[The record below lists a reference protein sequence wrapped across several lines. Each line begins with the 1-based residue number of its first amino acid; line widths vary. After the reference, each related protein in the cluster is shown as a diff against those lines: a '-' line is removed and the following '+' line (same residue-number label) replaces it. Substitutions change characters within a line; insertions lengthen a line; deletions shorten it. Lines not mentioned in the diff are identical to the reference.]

1 MSITLKALI
10 FDVDG
15 TLADTESAHLG
26 AFNAAFQEVGLD
38 WHWSESMYTG
48 LLDVTGGKERIFHY
62 WNMVDPDHLAASK
75 AGEIIAQIHNA
86 KTRHYETLV
95 SSGGLTL
102 RTGIQRLI
110 SEAYAAQLPMAIA
123 TTTTSANI
131 DVLLRTTL
139 GTDWR
144 KYFVAA
150 CDASSVDNK
159 KPAPDVYLA
168 ALDALGLSG
177 ADCLAFE
184 DSENGLRAARLAG
197 IPTIITPSRYT
208 RHQRFSEALQVLE
221 HLGEPDQ
228 TISPELCNA
237 SQDWV
242 DLATLKRWH
251 QSSLSEAAWDKL
263 SNSPLSPEHKKAQR
277 IAR

>member
-1 MSITLKALI
+1 MRTTLKALI

-15 TLADTESAHLG
+15 TLADTESAHLS

-38 WHWSESMYTG
+38 WHWSESMYTV

-62 WNMVDPDHLAASK
+62 WKMVDPDHLAASR
-75 AGEIIAQIHNA
+75 AGEIIAQIHGV

-95 SSGGLTL
+95 SSGALAL
-102 RTGIQRLI
+102 RPGIQRLI
-110 SEAYAAQLPMAIA
+110 SEAYAARLPLAIA
-123 TTTTSANI
+123 TTTTPANI

-139 GTDWR
+139 GAGWR
-144 KYFVAA
+144 KYFVAV

-168 ALDALGLSG
+168 ALEALGLPG

-184 DSENGLRAARLAG
+184 DSENGLRAAHLAG
-197 IPTIITPSRYT
+197 IPAIITPSNYT

-228 TISPELCNA
+228 QISPDLCSA
-237 SQDWV
+237 GQGWV
-242 DLATLKRWH
+242 DLATLRRWH
-251 QSSLSEAAWDKL
+251 QS
-263 SNSPLSPEHKKAQR
+263 PSPEASRSNDQIHPCH
-277 IAR
+277 